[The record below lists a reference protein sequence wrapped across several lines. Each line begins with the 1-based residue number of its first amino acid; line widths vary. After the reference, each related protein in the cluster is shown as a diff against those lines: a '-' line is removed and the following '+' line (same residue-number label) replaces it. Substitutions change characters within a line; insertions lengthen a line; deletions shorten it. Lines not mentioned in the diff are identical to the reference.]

1 MNKLE
6 TTKALSIEQ
15 AIRLHDKFA
24 SSAGLA
30 LNYFYDG
37 CAHRTHLMGQDKA
50 LQSIPLKKAWAFAQR
65 QNYLH
70 CSSPSGYYRP
80 WQYHIALS
88 APVMNEETGAIND
101 YIFDP
106 ALFDGPV
113 RLKKWR
119 QIIANEGSKFHLLD
133 WGKYPKR
140 ASGCFSPNGMT
151 TPKTTNMAV
160 KTLQSYAK
168 APDVKTRVVYASPL
182 KKEFTKAIKCPEQF
196 KKLHQGKGWI
206 SEVIYKKQPLQFKGS

>member
-1 MNKLE
+1 MKNQDI
-6 TTKALSIEQ
+6 TKALSVEH
-15 AIRLHDKFA
+15 AIRLHDEFA
-24 SSAGLA
+24 SRSDLA

-37 CAHRTHLMGQDKA
+37 CAHRTHLMGQDKD
-50 LQSIPLKKAWAFAQR
+50 LKSIPLKKAWAFAQK
-65 QNYLH
+65 QNYLK

-88 APVMNEETGAIND
+88 IPVIHEDTGAVRD

-113 RLKKWR
+113 RFKKWCDT
-119 QIIANEGSKFHLLD
+119 IKNEDSKFHLLE

-151 TPKTTNMAV
+151 TNKTTKMAID
-160 KTLQSYAK
+160 TLQSYSN
-168 APDVKTRVVYASPL
+168 APDVKRRVVFSSPL
-182 KKEFTKAIKCPEQF
+182 KKEFAKAVNCPEQF

-206 SEVIYKKQPLQFKGS
+206 SEVIYKKPLRQ